1 MHPQEGLTTGDREEA
16 SVKRALHRRA
26 AETVVLASTEKLMAA
41 SAYVIVPLDAV
52 SLVVVP
58 DSTPA
63 KVARAL
69 RAGGVQV
76 LRSGDVRRTAAGSG
90 AGRQ

>member
-1 MHPQEGLTTGDREEA
+1 MGATGVHPQEGLTTGDREEA

-41 SAYVIVPLDAV
+41 SPYVIVPLDVA

-58 DSTPA
+58 DATPA

-69 RAGGVQV
+69 RAGGVRV
-76 LRSGDVRRTAAGSG
+76 LRSSAVGRSVAGP
-90 AGRQ
+90 